1 MQAEALVV
9 FFLNFSVCLFFLV
22 FRIFSNLVLGRVL
35 FVLTIGDEKKKM
47 KMSTTANA
55 VKDRTVTTGRSYYY
69 HYLI

>member
-9 FFLNFSVCLFFLV
+9 FFLNFSVCLFF
-22 FRIFSNLVLGRVL
+22 FGIPDIFQFSFGASFVCFDNRGR
-35 FVLTIGDEKKKM
+35 KKKM